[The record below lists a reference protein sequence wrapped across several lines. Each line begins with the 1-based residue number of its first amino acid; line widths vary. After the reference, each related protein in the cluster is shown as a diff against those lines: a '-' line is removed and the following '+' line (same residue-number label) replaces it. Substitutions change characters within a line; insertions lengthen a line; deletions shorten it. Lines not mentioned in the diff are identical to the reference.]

1 MTIEEQT
8 RLGAL
13 LKWENDKNYCR
24 ETIKISKG
32 QNLKMG
38 TIITLDDTTNEGKSL
53 TISSTSETDEES
65 SEKSPTPYGILL
77 ADVDASAGLQ
87 NALVVAR
94 SAIIDQQYV
103 VFPEGVTDDQKK
115 TITKQLEVRGIILR
129 QGA

>member
-24 ETIKISKG
+24 EIIKISKG

-38 TIITLDDTTNEGKSL
+38 TIITLDDTTDEGKSL
-53 TISSTSETDEES
+53 TISSSETDEE
-65 SEKSPTPYGILL
+65 SPTPYGILL
-77 ADVDASAGLQ
+77 TDVDASADLQ
-87 NALVVAR
+87 TALVVAR

-103 VFPEGVTDDQKK
+103 VFPEGATDDQKK
-115 TITKQLEVRGIILR
+115 AITKQLEVRGIIFR